1 MSGVVGDDLAELV
14 ANMMTHH
21 LRHVGQIADLSR
33 AFTKRTTGAEESCTT
48 GAMSEGRMARG
59 VGTVW

>member
-21 LRHVGQIADLSR
+21 LRHVGQIADPDGVS
-33 AFTKRTTGAEESCTT
+33 EE
-48 GAMSEGRMARG
+48 
-59 VGTVW
+59 TV